1 MQWFNE
7 LQRVTTSPQNA
18 VRLLTEL
25 GKIDARP
32 LLAKVTTPTLV
43 LHCQGDA
50 AVPLESGRQIAAGI
64 PGARFVTL
72 PGKNHLPLPQDEA
85 WHLMSAEIRRFLG
98 VPERPVPAGRAG
110 AKSAATRIAPG
121 AMVNQY
127 RIGGQLGAGGMGE
140 VFRARDT
147 RLERDVALKVLR
159 VPEERESSARRRL
172 LAEAQ
177 AAAALTHPNICV
189 VYEVGEAGDQMYIA
203 MELVPGLPLAEAV
216 SGESLTPT
224 RIAQIGAQLADALDH
239 AHKNGV
245 VHRDLKPGNVVV
257 TPEGRA
263 KILDF
268 GLAVRDSA
276 DWAEATKS
284 SVSLADARAIA
295 GTLPYM
301 APEVLRGQPA
311 DARSDIWSLGVLLF
325 ELAGGDPP
333 FRGASGFELSS
344 SILRDATPPLPA
356 HVPPGLAAVIRRC
369 LEKDPAQR
377 YLSASEVR
385 AALEMITAQPVS
397 SAAAPVAAPAPAP
410 PRDAAAPQE
419 AAARARWTPK
429 KALTGTGLAAILL
442 LALFV
447 VFDFGGLRGRIFRGN
462 PATPKIE
469 SIAVLPLDNMTG
481 DPEQEYFVDG
491 MTEALITELAQLSG
505 LRKVTSRTSVMQF
518 KKIDKSMP
526 EIAKLL
532 GVDAIIEGSVSRYG
546 DQVRIT
552 VQLIHGEMD
561 RHLWA
566 KSFDRE
572 LRNVLAL
579 HSEVAQSIAREVNV
593 AITPSEASRLT
604 GKQTL
609 NPEAY
614 RLYLQARDFWHR
626 SDEPSLVKSLEYFQQ
641 STRADPRYAPAFV
654 GMAEAYKSLG
664 YFASYPAHV
673 VMPPAKE
680 AAQRALALD
689 PALGSAHAVLG
700 AVKEAFDW
708 DWNGAES
715 SFRRAIELNPHD
727 AMARQYYGEY
737 LWHIGR
743 PQEAV
748 VQLQRAYAAD
758 PLSLAV
764 RVALADALRHA
775 EQFDEGINLLAQ
787 TLEMDPNFAQGRF
800 RLGTLLRDAG
810 RLPEAIREFETAVK
824 LSDGASKHR
833 ANLIHAYALA
843 GRRNDAFKELKALEA
858 SLKEGRYI
866 SPFDRA
872 LIHIGMGEK
881 EKAFHWL
888 ERAFQ
893 ERASEMLFLKTGPYL
908 APLGGDPRFKVLLRR
923 MNLPE

>member
-1 MQWFNE
+1 MIGQ
-7 LQRVTTSPQNA
+7 
-18 VRLLTEL
+18 
-25 GKIDARP
+25 
-32 LLAKVTTPTLV
+32 TLS
-43 LHCQGDA
+43 H
-50 AVPLESGRQIAAGI
+50 
-64 PGARFVTL
+64 
-72 PGKNHLPLPQDEA
+72 
-85 WHLMSAEIRRFLG
+85 
-98 VPERPVPAGRAG
+98 
-110 AKSAATRIAPG
+110 
-121 AMVNQY
+121 Y
-127 RIGGQLGAGGMGE
+127 RIVEKLGAGGMG
-140 VFRARDT
+140 VVYRARDE
-147 RLERDVALKVLR
+147 RLHRDVALKVLPTAT
-159 VPEERESSARRRL
+159 VADESARTRL
-172 LAEAQ
+172 LREARNV
-177 AAAALTHPNICV
+177 AALNHPHICTV
-189 VYEVGEAGDQMYIA
+189 HDVGEAEGHLFVA
-203 MELVPGLPLAEAV
+203 MELVPGQPLSILLAHEPLPV
-216 SGESLTPT
+216 THVV
-224 RIAQIGAQLADALDH
+224 RIGAQVADALSH
-239 AHKNGV
+239 AHQHGI
-245 VHRDLKPGNVVV
+245 VHRDLKPANIVI

-263 KILDF
+263 KVLDF
-268 GLAVRDSA
+268 GLARHST
-276 DWAEATKS
+276 AELSDATQSK
-284 SVSLADARAIA
+284 VNLTEA
-295 GTLPYM
+295 GTIVGTLGYLP
-301 APEVLRGQPA
+301 PEVLRGQPA
-311 DARSDIWSLGVLLF
+311 DARSDIWALGVTLY
-325 ELAGGDPP
+325 EMLAGHRP
-333 FRGASGFELSS
+333 FRGDTGFEISS
-344 SILRDATPPLPA
+344 AILRDTLGPLPA
-356 HVPPGLAAVIRRC
+356 VTPPGLVTVTQRC

-377 YLSASEVR
+377 YQSASEVR
-385 AALEMITAQPVS
+385 AVLEMIAAQPVS
-397 SAAAPVAAPAPAP
+397 SAAVPVTAPAPAP

-429 KALTGTGLAAILL
+429 KALTGAGVAAILL
-442 LALFV
+442 LAIFV
-447 VFDFGGLRGRIFRGN
+447 VFDFGGLRGRIFGSK
-462 PATPKIE
+462 PTTPKIE
-469 SIAVLPLDNMTG
+469 SIAVLPLDNMSG
-481 DPEQEYFVDG
+481 DPAQEYLADG
-491 MTEALITELAQLSG
+491 MTEALIAELAQLSG
-505 LRKVTSRTSVMQF
+505 LKKVTSRTSVMQF
-518 KKIDKSMP
+518 KKKDKSIP

-552 VQLIHGEMD
+552 VQLIHGETD

-748 VQLQRAYAAD
+748 VQLQRAYASD

-908 APLGGDPRFKVLLRR
+908 APLRGDPRFKALLRR